1 MAPVQTPRAVIARLN
16 RNIVAALAA
25 PEIRERM
32 AAEGIEPA
40 GSTPEQFSA
49 IIKSDIAK
57 WTRVVRE
64 AKIKPE

>member
-1 MAPVQTPRAVIARLN
+1 MTRVRL
-16 RNIVAALAA
+16 VAALAV

-32 AAEGIEPA
+32 AGEGIEPA
-40 GSTPEQFSA
+40 GSTPEAFTE
-49 IIKSDIAK
+49 IIKTDIAK